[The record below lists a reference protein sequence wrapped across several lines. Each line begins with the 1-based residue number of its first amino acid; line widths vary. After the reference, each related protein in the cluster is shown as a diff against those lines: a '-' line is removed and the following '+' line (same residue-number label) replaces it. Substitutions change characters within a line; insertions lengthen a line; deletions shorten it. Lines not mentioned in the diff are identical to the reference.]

1 MDVFDKAYE
10 WREARMIRVAGY
22 YPFFKPIAENS
33 GTEVVIEGRPTIM
46 VGANSYLSLSTH
58 PKVKAAA
65 IAAVRRYG
73 ASCCGSRFANGTL
86 EIHEELEH
94 RLAKFLKKESALCF
108 TTGFTTNLGAISA
121 LLGRHD
127 IAISDR
133 GNHASLND
141 GVSMTFAGSIRY
153 RHKDMDDLEKKLAAA
168 DPDAGKLLITD
179 GVFSME
185 GDLCDLPGIVA
196 LKKKYNF
203 RIMVDDAHGL
213 GVMGEHGLGTGD
225 HFGLHDDVDLI
236 MGTFSKSFGSIG
248 GVIAGERDV
257 VDWIKH
263 RARSMIFAAS
273 MSPANVA
280 AALAALDL
288 IEAEPERRKR
298 LWQITH
304 KMHAAFKGMGFDT
317 GVSVTPII
325 PILIGEQIRTFD
337 LWKMLLEA
345 GVFTNA
351 VIPPAVEPGRCMLR
365 TSYQAAHT
373 EEQLDRVLDVFETLG
388 KRLKLIQH
396 SRPATT
402 QRIDIQL
409 KAPEAITETDIPPV
423 LTPRPIAAYG
433 AAATPLS
440 WRQQLQQMRIP
451 PQLKDRVE
459 AAWAL
464 SGLPRPNLDLDRLQ
478 RQGQAAVERVR
489 DTLEAVTYRAASID
503 TDQMTA
509 MSKKLLARV
518 RPGYRNGNGA
528 AKNGYAKNGHA

>member
-65 IAAVRRYG
+65 IAAIRRYG

-141 GVSMTFAGSIRY
+141 GVALTFAGSVRY
-153 RHKDMDDLEKKLAAA
+153 RHKDMEDLEKKLAAA

-213 GVMGEHGLGTGD
+213 GVMGPNGLGTGD

-288 IEAEPERRKR
+288 IEAEPERRLR

-373 EEQLDRVLDVFETLG
+373 DEQLDKVLDVFETLG

-402 QRIDIQL
+402 QRIDIPL
-409 KAPEAITETDIPPV
+409 KVPDAITEVDLPPA

-433 AAATPLS
+433 TTAPLS

-451 PQLKDRVE
+451 PQLRDRVE

-489 DTLEAVTYRAASID
+489 DTLEAVTYRAASLD
-503 TDQMTA
+503 TDQMA
-509 MSKKLLARV
+509 VMSKKLLARV
-518 RPGYRNGNGA
+518 RRTGYRNGNGA

>member
-73 ASCCGSRFANGTL
+73 ASCCGSLFANGTL

-94 RLAKFLKKESALCF
+94 RLAKFLRKESALCF

-153 RHKDMDDLEKKLAAA
+153 RHKDMEDLEKKLAAA

-257 VDWIKH
+257 GDWIKH

-273 MSPANVA
+273 ISPANVA

-288 IEAEPERRKR
+288 IEA
-298 LWQITH
+298 
-304 KMHAAFKGMGFDT
+304 
-317 GVSVTPII
+317 
-325 PILIGEQIRTFD
+325 
-337 LWKMLLEA
+337 
-345 GVFTNA
+345 
-351 VIPPAVEPGRCMLR
+351 
-365 TSYQAAHT
+365 
-373 EEQLDRVLDVFETLG
+373 
-388 KRLKLIQH
+388 
-396 SRPATT
+396 
-402 QRIDIQL
+402 
-409 KAPEAITETDIPPV
+409 
-423 LTPRPIAAYG
+423 
-433 AAATPLS
+433 
-440 WRQQLQQMRIP
+440 
-451 PQLKDRVE
+451 
-459 AAWAL
+459 
-464 SGLPRPNLDLDRLQ
+464 
-478 RQGQAAVERVR
+478 
-489 DTLEAVTYRAASID
+489 
-503 TDQMTA
+503 
-509 MSKKLLARV
+509 
-518 RPGYRNGNGA
+518 
-528 AKNGYAKNGHA
+528 